1 MVVNRTFGIL
11 TMVRL
16 LLLAFCFIICFGSPN
31 VAKGADEKLF
41 AGWILHMFISGQ
53 LKEFTPRGGMAECLK
68 VKRKIL
74 RSHGH
79 AVGTRWECAKGKLVL
94 RKYDTGKTGE
104 MWLPVEHLG
113 K

>member
-1 MVVNRTFGIL
+1 MVVTLQYGIL
-11 TMVRL
+11 TMGRSL
-16 LLLAFCFIICFGSPN
+16 LFVFCFIICFGSSP
-31 VAKGADEKLF
+31 AQADEKVF
-41 AGWILHMFISGQ
+41 AGWILHMFISGH
-53 LKEFTPRGGMAECLK
+53 LKEYTPRGGMAECLK

-94 RKYDTGKTGE
+94 RKYDTGKTGDK
-104 MWLPVEHLG
+104 WLPVEHLG

>member
-1 MVVNRTFGIL
+1 MAK
-11 TMVRL
+11 L
-16 LLLAFCFIICFGSPN
+16 LLFFFCCIILFGSKPAYYN
-31 VAKGADEKLF
+31 EKVF

-53 LKEFTPRGGMAECLK
+53 LKEYTPRGGMAECLK

-74 RSHGH
+74 RSQGH

-104 MWLPVEHLG
+104 KWLPVQHLG

>member
-1 MVVNRTFGIL
+1 MRYSIWT
-11 TMVRL
+11 TASL
-16 LLLAFCFIICFGSPN
+16 LLLVCLCITYGSSKA
-31 VAKGADEKLF
+31 VANEKVF

-53 LKEFTPRGGMAECLK
+53 LKEYTPRGGMAECLK

-74 RSHGH
+74 RSQGN

-104 MWLPVEHLG
+104 KWLPVEHLG

>member
-1 MVVNRTFGIL
+1 MA
-11 TMVRL
+11 RL
-16 LLLAFCFIICFGSPN
+16 LLLAFCCITFSGSS
-31 VAKGADEKLF
+31 AADEKVF

-53 LKEFTPRGGMAECLK
+53 LKEYMPRGGMAECLK

-79 AVGTRWECAKGKLVL
+79 AVGTRWECAKGKLML
-94 RKYDTGKTGE
+94 RKFDVGNLGE
-104 MWLPVEHLG
+104 KWLPVEHLG